1 MGRHPQ
7 QRQMFQFDH
16 HHNEADD
23 VTSRSVLLGSAG
35 GEAKQLTTR
44 LGVGDR
50 TFRSASAAPIAHG
63 RGVQRREPDGV
74 AVSSTLHVRMDGTL
88 VSSVLPW
95 CDSRH
100 ASRTGLQCGT
110 VTQERRPRA
119 NTDATRLGFP
129 ARTATSMNDHSQSGS
144 RSRLETAC
152 SGNAPRS
159 GSVSLVAVNKHVT
172 RAEIGEILNSFCQAL
187 RLFLR
192 PHQDEEGSRR
202 FWKTAATSYETHQ

>member
-1 MGRHPQ
+1 MSRTFLWSSVRSQPWHNRHSFIVLDGWLRAPSSCLSLATQNWMTSLLLRMGRHPQ

-110 VTQERRPRA
+110 VTQERRAENPTTSSETCPRA
-119 NTDATRLGFP
+119 NTDATRP
-129 ARTATSMNDHSQSGS
+129 RVS
-144 RSRLETAC
+144 RKDCR
-152 SGNAPRS
+152 G
-159 GSVSLVAVNKHVT
+159 
-172 RAEIGEILNSFCQAL
+172 
-187 RLFLR
+187 R
-192 PHQDEEGSRR
+192 P
-202 FWKTAATSYETHQ
+202 

>member
-1 MGRHPQ
+1 MTITFLWSSVRSQPWHNRHSFVVLDGWLRAPSSCLSLATQNWMTSLLLRMGRHPQ

-100 ASRTGLQCGT
+100 ASRTGCSAVPLPKNDARRT
-110 VTQERRPRA
+110 RRRRPKRVRA
-119 NTDATRLGFP
+119 RTRTPRGLGSP
-129 ARTATSMNDHSQSGS
+129 ARTAGDVH
-144 RSRLETAC
+144 E
-152 SGNAPRS
+152 
-159 GSVSLVAVNKHVT
+159 
-172 RAEIGEILNSFCQAL
+172 
-187 RLFLR
+187 
-192 PHQDEEGSRR
+192 
-202 FWKTAATSYETHQ
+202 